1 MARQYPLNEPL
12 SVVSDLVLTELPV
25 SLQLLHSEVP
35 QPNPT
40 PRYAV
45 WVYRRA
51 RGRSNVAPAA
61 VRQNSAFT

>member
-1 MARQYPLNEPL
+1 MARQSAFNEPL
-12 SVVSDLVLTELPV
+12 PGVNDLALTTLPV
-25 SLQLLHSEVP
+25 RLQLLQSEVP

-51 RGRSNVAPAA
+51 RGRSNVAPPAGCNHPSF
-61 VRQNSAFT
+61 V